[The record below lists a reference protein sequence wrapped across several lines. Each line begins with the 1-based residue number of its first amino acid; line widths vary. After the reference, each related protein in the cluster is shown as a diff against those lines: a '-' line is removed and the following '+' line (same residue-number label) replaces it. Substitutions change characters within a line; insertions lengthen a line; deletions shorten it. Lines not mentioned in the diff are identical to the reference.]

1 MVSVTRTYEQT
12 KYNWLRD
19 RCVCTNTHTL
29 SICPAHIQVEV
40 KSAIHKGN
48 IIVLIK
54 LISIIFL
61 YRWTRLSYS
70 REKKILKVLEELVK
84 TVKEWARPRNAEV
97 VNLEDTTFNVVEDV
111 AEDGDE
117 EVPRPNQDHEQM
129 RFQEEEPIII
139 NSDISDYEELPDQ
152 EDLPDMSNDLDDRD
166 EEAPRPNQEHEQER
180 EKERVK
186 NEQDPFN
193 DLNFPGTLS
202 DSSKNLLKS
211 NQPLLPDQEV
221 LEELQMIDNE
231 EKKNPKLFWDI
242 FPPQLPPPPS
252 PTVPDVI
259 PSSQV
264 SLTDPDAVCKAI
276 IEALPRAV
284 PPTLEAADDL
294 IRNLSPER
302 DESRN
307 AQYISSSDER
317 RSYLKTQFKLR
328 PLNFKK
334 KVQKIRRIIGK
345 VPWETQTS
353 NDEPEVT
360 TMYLYSD
367 LKKSLPLYVYALII
381 IFKIYFKT

>member
-1 MVSVTRTYEQT
+1 MDKIELLQR
-12 KYNWLRD
+12 
-19 RCVCTNTHTL
+19 
-29 SICPAHIQVEV
+29 
-40 KSAIHKGN
+40 
-48 IIVLIK
+48 
-54 LISIIFL
+54 
-61 YRWTRLSYS
+61 
-70 REKKILKVLEELVK
+70 KKILKVLEELVK

-211 NQPLLPDQEV
+211 NQALLPDQEV

-231 EKKNPKLFWDI
+231 EKKTQSCSGTFFLPSCL
-242 FPPQLPPPPS
+242 LPPHPPS
-252 PTVPDVI
+252 
-259 PSSQV
+259 
-264 SLTDPDAVCKAI
+264 L
-276 IEALPRAV
+276 
-284 PPTLEAADDL
+284 
-294 IRNLSPER
+294 
-302 DESRN
+302 
-307 AQYISSSDER
+307 
-317 RSYLKTQFKLR
+317 
-328 PLNFKK
+328 
-334 KVQKIRRIIGK
+334 
-345 VPWETQTS
+345 
-353 NDEPEVT
+353 
-360 TMYLYSD
+360 M
-367 LKKSLPLYVYALII
+367 
-381 IFKIYFKT
+381 